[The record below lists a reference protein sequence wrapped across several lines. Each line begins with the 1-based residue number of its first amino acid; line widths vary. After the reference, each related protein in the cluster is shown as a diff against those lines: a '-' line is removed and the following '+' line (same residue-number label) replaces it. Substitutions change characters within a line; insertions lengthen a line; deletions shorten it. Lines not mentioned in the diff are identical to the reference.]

1 MERLVGLYSGHLAV
15 FMHDVFN
22 AKQQITPQSATWVGE
37 GKVFST
43 EAATL

>member
-1 MERLVGLYSGHLAV
+1 MERLVGLHSRHLAV

-22 AKQQITPQSATWVGE
+22 PKQEVTPQSATWVGE